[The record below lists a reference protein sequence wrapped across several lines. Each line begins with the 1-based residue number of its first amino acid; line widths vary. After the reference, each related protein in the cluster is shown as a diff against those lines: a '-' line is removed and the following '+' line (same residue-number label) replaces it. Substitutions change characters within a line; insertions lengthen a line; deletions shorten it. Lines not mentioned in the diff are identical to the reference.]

1 MDAPGIVRKPLLFKR
16 MAITQFK
23 LDIGKCP
30 KKKDLLAALE
40 PAAAKFAA
48 SPWGKKLAAKTLKA
62 NQTVSSKV
70 ACTPQNPASLP
81 LYYSPPSPISLFRTR
96 SHRLT
101 LLLVFFLSSLLFSQ
115 DFDRFKKMVAKGK
128 K

>member
-1 MDAPGIVRKPLLFKR
+1 MPYTRLVEVGRVVMINYGKDYGKLVVIVDIIDQSRALVDAPGIVRKPLLFKR

-62 NQTVSSKV
+62 NQT
-70 ACTPQNPASLP
+70 
-81 LYYSPPSPISLFRTR
+81 
-96 SHRLT
+96 
-101 LLLVFFLSSLLFSQ
+101 

>member
-1 MDAPGIVRKPLLFKR
+1 MAGNVQRTAFKTLSLLLFLLRSVGPYIRHYNK
-16 MAITQFK
+16 
-23 LDIGKCP
+23 P

-81 LYYSPPSPISLFRTR
+81 LYFSQIGVS
-96 SHRLT
+96 LT
-101 LLLVFFLSSLLFSQ
+101 LNFENL
-115 DFDRFKKMVAKGK
+115 G
-128 K
+128 

>member
-70 ACTPQNPASLP
+70 ALLKTLP
-81 LYYSPPSPISLFRTR
+81 LSLSTFLLLIPISLFRTR